1 MQLFRNFGVARSSK
15 SPLFLPTVAPYLP
28 QMPARRQPS
37 PKYEA
42 ASRSGLRLHAEGER
56 LAALLRERDRLLSTI
71 QTKKRTLEQALADTE
86 SARGA
91 ALEKLAPLVNR
102 YESLVAEIRELFDE
116 LLAPGRLSASAAKKV
131 AKVRRSLEAQGL
143 FSDFEQ
149 ASFDSEHDF
158 WQEPPERGRP
168 RGRPNAGSAH
178 APGDEYRKREVDS
191 AEQHGQAKNRESL
204 RAVFRRLVVA
214 SHPDRASHDAERQ
227 ERTAA
232 MKQATQAYE
241 QGDLARLLEL
251 EKAWQSRQ
259 SLPPRESDEARCRQL
274 ELVTRELRAQARQ
287 LQAELRALKD
297 SSSSNPLG
305 TPLEQAVEEAQA
317 ELEQLEA
324 MRNFVLG
331 FRDGKISLTT
341 FVEGPKSFPVDEELE
356 AFISEVFADF
366 ETTSVEPQPAPRSK
380 RRRKR

>member
-1 MQLFRNFGVARSSK
+1 
-15 SPLFLPTVAPYLP
+15 
-28 QMPARRQPS
+28 MPARRQPA

-42 ASRSGLRLHAEGER
+42 GPRSGLRLHAEGER

-71 QTKKRTLEQALADTE
+71 RTKKRTLEKTLADTQ
-86 SARGA
+86 SAQGA
-91 ALEKLAPLVNR
+91 ALEKLAPLVTR
-102 YESLVAEIRELFDE
+102 YEALVAEIRALFDE

-131 AKVRRSLEAQGL
+131 AQVRRSLEAGL
-143 FSDFEQ
+143 FSDFDR
-149 ASFDSEHDF
+149 APSDSEPDV
-158 WQEPPERGRP
+158 WQEPPERGQP
-168 RGRPNAGSAH
+168 RGRPTSGSVH
-178 APGDEYRKREVDS
+178 APEHDHAKREVDS
-191 AEQHGQAKNRESL
+191 AEQRGQAKNRESL

-259 SLPPRESDEARCRQL
+259 TLPPRGSDEARCREL

-287 LQAELRALKD
+287 LQAELRSLKE
-297 SSSSNPLG
+297 SSSLTPLG

-317 ELEQLEA
+317 ELQQLEA
-324 MRNFVLG
+324 MRNFVLS

-341 FVEGPKSFPVDEELE
+341 FVDGPESFPMDEELE
-356 AFISEVFADF
+356 TFISEVFGDF
-366 ETTSVEPQPAPRSK
+366 EATSVKPQSAPRSK